1 MASNYLILIQK
12 LDEFIRKY
20 YKNQLIRGVLYAIS
34 SLLLFFLA
42 VTLLEYFAHFGVT
55 TRTILFYLFILLNI
69 GILINLIVIPL
80 LKLNRFGNIISH
92 QQAAEIIGSHFSNVQ
107 DKLLNVLQLQQQ
119 SNYNANLVQASINQR
134 IAELKPIPF
143 TSAIDLKENSKYV
156 KYAFIPVFILLCLLT
171 FFPNLITD
179 PSNRLFNHT
188 VYYEKEPPFRFEVLN
203 KSMQAIQQQD
213 FELNIKVSGNE
224 IPANAYIEVGENEY
238 SLNKENAVK
247 FRYVFKNIQKT
258 LRFRLFADGY
268 YSKEYEITAL
278 PNPLMLGFQV
288 QLDYPNYV
296 GKKDE
301 VLSNT
306 GDMVIPAGTKVRW
319 TFNTQHSRILRMG
332 FVDTI
337 ITLDHPNNNV
347 FSYSSQLFNNKTY
360 NITTANEFLK
370 SGDSISYSI
379 NVIPDMYPS
388 IQVEERPD
396 SISSQR
402 IYFKGQIKDD
412 YGFSKLAFNYK
423 FLTENDSNKSVS
435 GRLVSQQLGLNKQIT
450 QDNFF
455 HYWDLTSFNIQP
467 GDEIEYYFE
476 VFDNDGVNGNK
487 SARTQRMVYKAP
499 TLSEL
504 AKNSEKN
511 NKELKKDIQES
522 IQKAKDLQKELADI
536 NQKMLEKK
544 ILSYDELKKIK
555 DLLEKQKQLQKDV
568 ENIEKQNSLNN
579 KKENEFKQ
587 PDEKLLEKQQ
597 QLEKLFEQIMTDEMK
612 EKFKEL
618 EKLLSKMD
626 KEKIQEQLEKMK
638 LDNKDME
645 KELDRSLEIFKQ
657 LEFEKKMGETTEKLD
672 KLAEDQKKLA
682 EKTEEKKSDSK
693 ELNKEQEKLNKEFD
707 EVKKELEDLKKKNAE
722 LEQPNE
728 MKNTEELQQEISKEQ
743 EKSSEQLNENKN
755 NSESKK
761 QQAAKSQK
769 KAGEKMDQL
778 SQEMKSM
785 QQQMEQQE
793 QEEDMNALREIL
805 ENLINVSFAQ
815 EELMKQTN
823 NIDRVNPKYVEI
835 ARQQKKIKD
844 DSKMIEDSL
853 FALSKRQPQISA
865 VVNREISEINAN
877 MEKAIADIADRQ
889 TQVAAGRQ
897 QYVMT
902 GVNNLALMLSE
913 ALNQMQQQMQKKPA
927 KEGSGSCKK
936 PGGKGQKPSASTM
949 KSMQQQINEQIAK
962 LKEGMKNPNGKKD
975 GKEGKDGKDGKN
987 GKNSTSEQ
995 FARLAAQQEAL
1006 RRELQKMGDEM
1017 NKDGKQGNGNM
1028 QKLAEQMEKTETDLV
1043 NKTITQETMMRQEEI
1058 LTRLLESEKA
1068 ERERDQDEKRE
1079 SKESNIENFS
1089 NLNLFNEY
1097 NRLKMKETELF
1108 KTVPPSL
1115 NSFYKNKVTDY
1126 FNNVTK

>member
-1 MASNYLILIQK
+1 MASNYHILIHK

-20 YKNQLIRGVLYAIS
+20 YKNQLIRGILYAIS

-42 VTLLEYFAHFGVT
+42 VTTLEYFAHFGVA
-55 TRTILFYLFILLNI
+55 TRTILFYLFILLNVS
-69 GILINLIVIPL
+69 ILINLIVIPL

-92 QQAAEIIGSHFSNVQ
+92 QQAAEIIGSHFSNIQ

-119 SNYNANLVQASINQR
+119 SIQNATLVKASINQR

-143 TSAIDLKENSKYV
+143 TSAIDFKENLKYV
-156 KYAFIPVFILLCLLT
+156 KYAFVPVFVLLYLLT
-171 FFPNLITD
+171 FFPNLIND
-179 PSNRLFNHT
+179 PSSRLFNHT
-188 VYYEKEPPFRFEVLN
+188 VYYEKESPFRFEVLN
-203 KSMQAIQQQD
+203 ESMEAIQQQD

-224 IPANAYIEVGENEY
+224 IPANAYIEVGEHEY
-238 SLNKENAVK
+238 TLNKENSIK
-247 FRYVFKNIQKT
+247 FHYVFKNIQKT

-268 YSKEYEITAL
+268 YSKEYEIKAI

-306 GDMVIPAGTKVRW
+306 GDMVIPAGTKVHW
-319 TFNTQHSRILRMG
+319 AFNTQDSRILKLQ
-332 FVDTI
+332 FIDTI

-360 NITTANEFLK
+360 TITTANEFLK
-370 SGDSISYSI
+370 SRDSISYSI
-379 NVIPDMYPS
+379 NVIPDIYPN
-388 IQVEERPD
+388 IQVEEWPD
-396 SISSQR
+396 SFSTKR

-412 YGFSKLAFNYK
+412 YGFSKLTFKYK
-423 FLTENDSNKSVS
+423 LLSESNSTKLFS
-435 GRLVSQQLGLNKQIT
+435 GKLVSQQLELNKQIT

-455 HYWDLTSFNIQP
+455 HYWDLSSFNIQP
-467 GDEIEYYFE
+467 GNEIEYYFE
-476 VFDNDGVNGNK
+476 VYDNDGVNGSK

-499 TLSEL
+499 SLSEL
-504 AKNSEKN
+504 TKNSDKN

-522 IQKAKDLQKELADI
+522 IQKAKVLQKEMADI

-544 ILSYDELKKIK
+544 ILTYDELKKIK

-568 ENIEKQNSLNN
+568 ENIEKQNTLNN
-579 KKENEFKQ
+579 QKENEYRQ
-587 PDEKLLEKQQ
+587 LNEKLLEKQK

-618 EKLLSKMD
+618 EKLLGKLD

-657 LEFEKKMGETTEKLD
+657 MEFEKKMAETTEKLD

-682 EKTEEKKSDSK
+682 KKTEEKKSDSK
-693 ELNKEQEKLNKEFD
+693 ELNKEQEKLNKEFS
-707 EVKKELEDLKKKNAE
+707 EVKKELEGLKKKNAD

-743 EKSSEQLNENKN
+743 EKSSEQLGENKN
-755 NSESKK
+755 NSDSKK

-769 KAGEKMDQL
+769 RAGEKIDQL

-785 QQQMEQQE
+785 QQQMEQRE

-805 ENLINVSFAQ
+805 ENLINVSFTQ

-823 NIDRVNPKYVEI
+823 SIDRVNPKYVEI

-889 TQVAAGRQ
+889 THLAAGRQ

-913 ALNQMQQQMQKKPA
+913 ALNEMQQQMQKKEP
-927 KEGSGSCKK
+927 KEGGGSCKK
-936 PGGKGQKPSASTM
+936 PGGKGKKPSASTM

-962 LKEGMKNPNGKKD
+962 LKDGMKNPNEKKD
-975 GKEGKDGKDGKN
+975 GKGGKN
-987 GKNSTSEQ
+987 GKNATSEQ

-1097 NRLKMKETELF
+1097 NKLKMKEAELL

-1115 NSFYKNKVTDY
+1115 NTFYKNKVTDY

>member
-1 MASNYLILIQK
+1 MASNYHILIHK

-20 YKNQLIRGVLYAIS
+20 YKNQLIRGILYAIS

-42 VTLLEYFAHFGVT
+42 VTTLEYFAHFGVA
-55 TRTILFYLFILLNI
+55 TRTILFYLFILLNVS
-69 GILINLIVIPL
+69 ILINLIVIPL

-92 QQAAEIIGSHFSNVQ
+92 QQAAEIIGSHFSNIQ

-119 SNYNANLVQASINQR
+119 SIQNATLVKASINQR

-143 TSAIDLKENSKYV
+143 TSAIDFKENLKYV
-156 KYAFIPVFILLCLLT
+156 KYAFVPVFVLLYLLT
-171 FFPNLITD
+171 FFPNLIND
-179 PSNRLFNHT
+179 PSSRLFNHT
-188 VYYEKEPPFRFEVLN
+188 VYYEKESPFRFEVLN
-203 KSMQAIQQQD
+203 ESMEAIQQQD

-224 IPANAYIEVGENEY
+224 IPANAYIEVGEHEY
-238 SLNKENAVK
+238 TLNKENSIK
-247 FRYVFKNIQKT
+247 FHYVFKNIQKT

-268 YSKEYEITAL
+268 YSKEYEIKAI

-306 GDMVIPAGTKVRW
+306 GDMVIPAGTKVHW
-319 TFNTQHSRILRMG
+319 AFNTQDSRILKLQ
-332 FVDTI
+332 FIDTI

-360 NITTANEFLK
+360 TITTANEFLK
-370 SGDSISYSI
+370 SRDSISYSI
-379 NVIPDMYPS
+379 NVIPDIYPN

-396 SISSQR
+396 SFSTKR

-412 YGFSKLAFNYK
+412 YGFSKLTFKYK
-423 FLTENDSNKSVS
+423 LLSESNSTKLFS
-435 GRLVSQQLGLNKQIT
+435 GKLVSQQLELNKQIT

-455 HYWDLTSFNIQP
+455 HYWDLSSFNIQP
-467 GDEIEYYFE
+467 GNEIEYYFE
-476 VFDNDGVNGNK
+476 VYDNDGVNGSK

-499 TLSEL
+499 SLSEL
-504 AKNSEKN
+504 TKNSDKN

-522 IQKAKDLQKELADI
+522 IQKAKVLQKEMADI

-544 ILSYDELKKIK
+544 ILTYDELKKIK

-568 ENIEKQNSLNN
+568 ENIEKQNTLNN
-579 KKENEFKQ
+579 QKENEYRQ
-587 PDEKLLEKQQ
+587 LNEKLLEKQK

-618 EKLLSKMD
+618 EKLLGKLD

-657 LEFEKKMGETTEKLD
+657 MEFEKKMAETTEKLD

-682 EKTEEKKSDSK
+682 KKTEEKKSDSK
-693 ELNKEQEKLNKEFD
+693 ELNKEQEKLNKEFS
-707 EVKKELEDLKKKNAE
+707 EVKKELEGLKKKNAD

-743 EKSSEQLNENKN
+743 EKSSEQLGENKN
-755 NSESKK
+755 NSDSKK

-769 KAGEKMDQL
+769 RAGEKIDQL

-785 QQQMEQQE
+785 QQQMEQRE

-805 ENLINVSFAQ
+805 ENLINVSFTQ

-823 NIDRVNPKYVEI
+823 SIDRVNPKYVEI

-889 TQVAAGRQ
+889 THLAAGRQ

-913 ALNQMQQQMQKKPA
+913 ALNEMQQQMQKKET
-927 KEGSGSCKK
+927 KEGGGSCKK
-936 PGGKGQKPSASTM
+936 PGGKGKKPSASTM

-962 LKEGMKNPNGKKD
+962 LKDGMKNPNEKKD
-975 GKEGKDGKDGKN
+975 GKGGKN
-987 GKNSTSEQ
+987 GKNATSEQ

-1097 NRLKMKETELF
+1097 NKLKMKEAELL

-1115 NSFYKNKVTDY
+1115 NTFYKNKVTDY